1 MKNEGL
7 FIFSILVAIPLL
19 AFGMNFAANWLE
31 MQPTPID
38 RKFVVVDSYEGCDV
52 VQYGPT
58 NSARYFYFLHCPK

>member
-1 MKNEGL
+1 MRNAIL
-7 FIFSILVAIPLL
+7 IFAGFAVL

-38 RKFVVVDSYEGCDV
+38 RKFVVVDTYKGCDV

-58 NSARYFYFLHCPK
+58 NAARYFYFLHCSK